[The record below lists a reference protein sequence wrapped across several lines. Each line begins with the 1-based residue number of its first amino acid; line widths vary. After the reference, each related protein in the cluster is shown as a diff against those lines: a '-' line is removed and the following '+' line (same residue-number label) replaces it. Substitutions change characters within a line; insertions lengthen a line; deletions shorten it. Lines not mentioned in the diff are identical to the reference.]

1 MPPPSPMQ
9 PVPPLEPSPVVPA
22 LAPVATLPAPAPV
35 AMAAAP
41 PAAVPPHQ
49 EEQQKGQPQPV
60 PQPQPQPQQAE
71 VAVRAQSHGVAKA
84 SARTGR
90 WTEKEKAL
98 FIQGF
103 SQHSNASF
111 RWKKISEFVG
121 TRTAIQCK
129 THHQKIIGGAKTKR
143 NVEAPLAPVLHPGAA
158 AAAPGGDGGG
168 GGSGFLLAPM
178 ADVNGEGEN
187 RMQSLLDVT
196 TAEQHPSSSAT
207 GLGAAAAADSQ
218 AAQAAAASAAAAV
231 AAAGGGGVGSGPGM
245 DDFVMPNLDS
255 TFVDQNGNPI
265 VPHSTSSAAASSI
278 SHLPDDND
286 EPTKP
291 AFGRWTEA
299 EKIRFDDAM
308 RLYGRGRWKSG
319 KSPQLTCCKYISIY
333 MCDFKSFHTTRII
346 GAVDLTYT
354 LFPSSAVSKLVG
366 TRTSTQCKTHHQK
379 MQERLEKEKKK
390 QMGTGSIAKSP
401 VTASPAMPLVGPA
414 PILPEDVVG
423 GEGGGGGIFDNP
435 PTAEAPMEVTAVPDA
450 TVDGA
455 VASAVAAAVAAA
467 AAAASASAAAPAAA
481 SAEMEADVAKTLVS
495 YKSVSDAAENAVSI

>member
-1 MPPPSPMQ
+1 MDPLMPPPSPMQ

-103 SQHSNASF
+103 SLHSNASF

-308 RLYGRGRWKSG
+308 RLYGRGRWKS
-319 KSPQLTCCKYISIY
+319 
-333 MCDFKSFHTTRII
+333 
-346 GAVDLTYT
+346 
-354 LFPSSAVSKLVG
+354 VSKLVG